1 MGTRLTL
8 LPDERFLP
16 LHERLRERVR
26 EAASAIDAG
35 NFRELL
41 DPLMRVVLEDAFR
54 ASDAHEGSVWL
65 ADDAQEHLVVAFNTG
80 QHAARLENAF
90 RQPLSRG
97 IISMVF
103 RNGQPFCENDVYRN
117 TSQDGTLDRSLD
129 VLTCAMIAV
138 PFGFANEVRGVISCV
153 KLKPASSTESDP
165 PAFSPLDLQ
174 YVQRVGATLSRL
186 LDFHLVAT
194 TVGWNRR

>member
-16 LHERLRERVR
+16 LRERLRERVR
-26 EAASAIDAG
+26 EGAGAIDAS

-41 DPLMRVVLEDAFR
+41 DPLMRAVLEDAFR
-54 ASDAHEGSVWL
+54 AAGADEGSVWL
-65 ADDAQEHLVVAFNTG
+65 ADDAQEHLVVALNTG
-80 QHAARLENAF
+80 RSAERLENEF

-117 TSQDGTLDRSLD
+117 ASQDGTLDRSLD

-138 PFGFANEVRGVISCV
+138 PFGFA
-153 KLKPASSTESDP
+153 
-165 PAFSPLDLQ
+165 
-174 YVQRVGATLSRL
+174 
-186 LDFHLVAT
+186 
-194 TVGWNRR
+194 